1 MTEKNKRVSVQ
12 LDNDNEDST
21 PVDHNPLIN
30 QEDTESVNETDEE
43 ENFKKL

>member
-1 MTEKNKRVSVQ
+1 MTEKKKRVSVQ

-30 QEDTESVNETDEE
+30 
-43 ENFKKL
+43 